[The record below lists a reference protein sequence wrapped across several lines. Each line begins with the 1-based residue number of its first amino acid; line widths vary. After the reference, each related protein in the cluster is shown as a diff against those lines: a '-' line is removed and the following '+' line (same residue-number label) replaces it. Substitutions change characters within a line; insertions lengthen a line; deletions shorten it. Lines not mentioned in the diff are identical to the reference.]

1 MDTNVT
7 DFLVQQIL
15 DENSGPMAH
24 QRLERELR
32 KNPNAALARIEA
44 RIPEWAPKAAREL
57 GIRDDINIDP
67 VDVLQYLGAHFE
79 AEREAAEETREV
91 ERQAL
96 SGLTLEEAVS
106 SRPHL
111 ISSLDSDWSALS

>member
-32 KNPNAALARIEA
+32 KNPNAALARIET
-44 RIPEWAPKAAREL
+44 RIPEWAPKVAREL

-67 VDVLQYLGAHFE
+67 VEVLQYLGAHFE
-79 AEREAAEETREV
+79 AEHEV
-91 ERQAL
+91 A
-96 SGLTLEEAVS
+96 EEAVS

>member
-32 KNPNAALARIEA
+32 KNPNAALARI
-44 RIPEWAPKAAREL
+44 
-57 GIRDDINIDP
+57 
-67 VDVLQYLGAHFE
+67 
-79 AEREAAEETREV
+79 
-91 ERQAL
+91 
-96 SGLTLEEAVS
+96 
-106 SRPHL
+106 
-111 ISSLDSDWSALS
+111 